1 MQLRTTAILALSLL
15 ASVPCGAAAAGDQVY
30 PLTDAKGFV
39 AHNAKVEPAEFKGRQ
54 AVRITA
60 PEEGKGTPLA
70 MLDGVDF
77 QDGVI
82 DIDVA
87 TKITLPPGV
96 RMPGFI
102 GVAFRVQPDVEHH
115 EMFYIRPGN
124 GRAPDQAM
132 RNHAVQYT
140 SGKDYS
146 WYKLRREWPWVYE
159 ASADLEPETW
169 THVKVE
175 VSGRAAKLY
184 VNNAPQPSL
193 IVDGLKGES
202 LHGAVALFGYPGEE
216 AYFSNLRITPAM
228 PQPLKNGSD
237 ATGEWQVKWNTDI
250 GMFDGTL
257 QLHRDG
263 KALTGTWS
271 VKLDKEFE
279 LKDLPVTGTW
289 RDGYVEVTTNNFD
302 WPKEAPGG
310 PGSVKVTMAGWID
323 DASAKGRMKID
334 GRTDGSWTA
343 TRAPAASK

>member
-1 MQLRTTAILALSLL
+1 MQLRTTAILALTLL
-15 ASVPCGAAAAGDQVY
+15 ASVPCGAAAAADQVY
-30 PLTDAKGFV
+30 PLTDAKGLV
-39 AHNAKVEPAEFKGRQ
+39 AHNAKAEAAEFKGRQ
-54 AVRITA
+54 AVRLTA

-70 MLDGVDF
+70 VLDGVDF

-102 GVAFRVQPDVEHH
+102 GVAFRVLPDIEHH

-169 THVKVE
+169 THV
-175 VSGRAAKLY
+175 
-184 VNNAPQPSL
+184 N
-193 IVDGLKGES
+193 GLKGES
-202 LHGAVALFGYPGEE
+202 LHGGVALFGYPGED
-216 AYFSNLRITPAM
+216 AYFSNLRITPAT

-237 ATGEWQVKWNTDI
+237 ATGEWQVNWNTDI
-250 GMFDGTL
+250 GRFDGTL

-271 VKLDKEFE
+271 VKLDKDFE

-289 RDGYVEVTTNNFD
+289 RDGYIEVTTNNFA

-310 PGSVKVTMAGWID
+310 PGSVNVTMAGWID
-323 DASAKGRMKID
+323 DAGAKGRMKID

-343 TRAPAASK
+343 TRASATSK

>member
-1 MQLRTTAILALSLL
+1 MAILGLTLL
-15 ASVPCGAAAAGDQVY
+15 ASLPRVAAAAADQVY
-30 PLTDAKGFV
+30 PLTDAKGLV

-54 AVRITA
+54 AVRLTA
-60 PEEGKGTPLA
+60 PEEAKGTSLA
-70 MLDGVDF
+70 VLDGVDF

-82 DIDVA
+82 DVDLAV
-87 TKITLPPGV
+87 KITTPPGV

-132 RNHAVQYT
+132 RNHAVQYVA
-140 SGKDYS
+140 GPDYS

-159 ASADLEPETW
+159 SAADFEPETW
-169 THVKVE
+169 IHVKID
-175 VSGRAAKLY
+175 VSGRAATLY
-184 VNNAPQPSL
+184 INNSDQPTL
-193 IVDGLKGES
+193 IVDGLKS
-202 LHGAVALFGYPGEE
+202 DALHGAVALQGYPGEE
-216 AYFSNLRITPAM
+216 SYFSNLRITPAT

-257 QLHRDG
+257 QLHREG
-263 KALTGTWS
+263 KAITGTWS
-271 VKLDKEFE
+271 GKVDRGKDGQE

-289 RDGYVEVTTNNFD
+289 RDGYVELTFNSFD
-302 WPKEAPGG
+302 WPKDGPGG
-310 PGSVKVTMAGWID
+310 PGSVKAVMAGWID
-323 DASAKGRMKID
+323 DASARGRMKIE

-343 TRAPAASK
+343 TRTPAASK